1 MLLGERKRNSKAAGK
16 SKGLP
21 KSTPSPEDSTL
32 IADTPMAGTSEQ
44 TSKLGANSFAK
55 MLVDAGILSPEQYTI
70 ALDTAKRDKESLV
83 RVLERDGLVLSR
95 DLAALLAIYTS
106 LPMADL
112 RTETIDPKA
121 VAMLPME
128 VARQYNVLPI
138 RRDDQSLTVAL
149 PDPTDLQTM
158 QDLTIR
164 TGLIIDPV
172 VATPKDIVEHI
183 DLSYR
188 LTEISD
194 SPDKDDVRVTA
205 NVIRDAQP
213 AEVIDL
219 LMRQA
224 LQDRTSDIH
233 IQPTET
239 YLRIRFRIDGILHD
253 VMKLPLEMH
262 PTFISRLKIMSGMN
276 IAERR
281 RPQDGQFSVEIQN
294 RTVDVRVAVS
304 GTVTGEM
311 AVLRILDKEYTIL
324 GLDQLGMDEKI
335 LDVYRNLLRLPYG
348 VIIVCGPTG
357 AGKSSTLYAS
367 ILQMN
372 RTEQNIIS
380 LEDPVEYHIADTNQM
395 QVHPAAGI
403 TFAGQLRSI
412 LRLDPDVILIGE
424 IRDQETAVIAI
435 QAALTG
441 HLVLTTLHANDAVS
455 ALLRLKDLGVPPYLV
470 TASVAGIVAQRMVR
484 MTCHACQAMTDRPLD
499 EQHAYKAVMG
509 EEQERF
515 IYGSGCNACTQTGY
529 RGRSGVFE
537 MLTMTDELRQM
548 FLTETPRSEMSK
560 RAVRDGMVPLRKA
573 AMQKVKEGITTPFEV
588 MRILFTL
595 DGSGGDF

>member
-395 QVHPAAGI
+395 QVHPEAGI

>member
-395 QVHPAAGI
+395 QVHPEAGI

-412 LRLDPDVILIGE
+412 LRLDPDVILVGE
-424 IRDQETAVIAI
+424 IRDEETAVIAI

>member
-16 SKGLP
+16 SEGLP
-21 KSTPSPEDSTL
+21 KRTPSPEDSTL

-395 QVHPAAGI
+395 QVHPEAGI

-560 RAVRDGMVPLRKA
+560 RAVQDGMVPLRKA

>member
-1 MLLGERKRNSKAAGK
+1 
-16 SKGLP
+16 
-21 KSTPSPEDSTL
+21 
-32 IADTPMAGTSEQ
+32 MAGTSEQ

-395 QVHPAAGI
+395 QVHPEAGI

>member
-1 MLLGERKRNSKAAGK
+1 
-16 SKGLP
+16 
-21 KSTPSPEDSTL
+21 
-32 IADTPMAGTSEQ
+32 MAGTSEQ

-395 QVHPAAGI
+395 QVHPEAGI

-560 RAVRDGMVPLRKA
+560 RAVQDGMVPLRKA

>member
-324 GLDQLGMDEKI
+324 GMDQLGMDEKV

-395 QVHPAAGI
+395 QVHPEAGI

>member
-1 MLLGERKRNSKAAGK
+1 M
-16 SKGLP
+16 P
-21 KSTPSPEDSTL
+21 KT
-32 IADTPMAGTSEQ
+32 GTSEG
-44 TSKLGANSFAK
+44 TSRLGANSFAK
-55 MLVDAGILSPEQYTI
+55 MLVDAGILSPEQYTV

-121 VAMLPME
+121 VAMIPEE
-128 VARQYNVLPI
+128 VARRYNVLPI
-138 RRDDQSLTVAL
+138 ARADQSLTVAL
-149 PDPTDLQTM
+149 PDPTDLQTI

-164 TGLIIDPV
+164 TGLIIEPV
-172 VATPKDIVEHI
+172 VATPKEIVEHI

-188 LTEISD
+188 LTEIHD
-194 SPDKDDVRVTA
+194 SPEQNEVKVTA
-205 NVIRDAQP
+205 SVIREAQP

-219 LMRQA
+219 LLRQA

-239 YLRIRFRIDGILHD
+239 LLRIRFRIDGILHD
-253 VMKLPLEMH
+253 VMHLPLEMH

-281 RPQDGQFSVEIQN
+281 RPQDGQFSIEVQN
-294 RTVDVRVAVS
+294 RTVDIRVAVS
-304 GTVTGEM
+304 STVTGEM
-311 AVLRILDKEYTIL
+311 AVLRLLDKEFTIL
-324 GLDQLGMDEKI
+324 GLDQLGMDGQI

-372 RTEQNIIS
+372 RSEQNIIS

-395 QVHPAAGI
+395 QVHPEAGI

-412 LRLDPDVILIGE
+412 LRLDPDVILVGE

-470 TASVAGIVAQRMVR
+470 TSSVAGIVAQRMVR
-484 MTCHACQAMTDRPLD
+484 TNCHACQTMTDRPLD
-499 EQHAYKAVMG
+499 EQQAFKAVMG

-515 IYGSGCNACTQTGY
+515 IQGTGCNACTQTGY
-529 RGRSGVFE
+529 RGRAGVFE
-537 MLTMTDELRQM
+537 LLTMSDELRKM
-548 FLTETPRSEMSK
+548 FLTDTPRGEMAA
-560 RAVRDGMVPLRKA
+560 RAEADGMIPIRKA
-573 AMQKVKEGITTPFEV
+573 AMQKVKDGITTPHEV

-595 DGSGGDF
+595 DDSSGNF